1 MKLKDMFSSQ
11 PGKAGTRKE
20 EELHGRM
27 LHGKKYQGIRGEL
40 PVDLCGWTEKSLE

>member
-20 EELHGRM
+20 EEQHGKM
-27 LHGKKYQGIRGEL
+27 LHGEKYQGIRGL
-40 PVDLCGWTEKSLE
+40 VDLLTCGAGERRA